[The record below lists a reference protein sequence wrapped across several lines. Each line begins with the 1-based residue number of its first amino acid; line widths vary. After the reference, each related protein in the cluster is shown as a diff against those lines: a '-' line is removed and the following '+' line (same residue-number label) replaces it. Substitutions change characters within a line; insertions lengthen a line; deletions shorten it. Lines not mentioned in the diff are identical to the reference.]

1 MQKSEIHDIQDYH
14 YAGSEVDYI
23 YDNGIAGFFS
33 DEERERTGFVRFS
46 FQFDVRL
53 NSKNAKPDMRSL
65 KTGGE
70 VTIKD
75 ITAAETADG

>member
-14 YAGSEVDYI
+14 YAGSKVDYI

-46 FQFDVRL
+46 ALRVFRY
-53 NSKNAKPDMRSL
+53 SS
-65 KTGGE
+65 
-70 VTIKD
+70 
-75 ITAAETADG
+75 